1 MIEWKKLR
9 EEYLEI
15 IRQWRMREDIT
26 RGMYTDPFITP
37 EEQQQWYKQI
47 SDDPTQMYWVTVY
60 DGEPIG
66 LVSLSSINQTH
77 KSCQTGGYIAE
88 ERGFAAVIAN
98 EYGLL
103 KVAFDVLGMNRVQA
117 EVLSNNMRIVKMH
130 ELEGYTTEG
139 VLRQAIC
146 KQGMY
151 YDIYIQ
157 SMLREEWLAGKMRYQ
172 SDVVI
177 EL

>member
-1 MIEWKKLR
+1 
-9 EEYLEI
+9 
-15 IRQWRMREDIT
+15 
-26 RGMYTDPFITP
+26 
-37 EEQQQWYKQI
+37 
-47 SDDPTQMYWVTVY
+47 
-60 DGEPIG
+60 
-66 LVSLSSINQTH
+66 
-77 KSCQTGGYIAE
+77 
-88 ERGFAAVIAN
+88 
-98 EYGLL
+98 
-103 KVAFDVLGMNRVQA
+103 MNRVQA

>member
-1 MIEWKKLR
+1 MA
-9 EEYLEI
+9 
-15 IRQWRMREDIT
+15 
-26 RGMYTDPFITP
+26 
-37 EEQQQWYKQI
+37 
-47 SDDPTQMYWVTVY
+47 
-60 DGEPIG
+60 
-66 LVSLSSINQTH
+66 
-77 KSCQTGGYIAE
+77 C
-88 ERGFAAVIAN
+88 
-98 EYGLL
+98 
-103 KVAFDVLGMNRVQA
+103 DVLGMNRVQA
-117 EVLSNNMRIVKMH
+117 DVVSNNMRIVKMH

-139 VLRQAIC
+139 VLRQAIF

>member
-1 MIEWKKLR
+1 MIKWEKLR
-9 EEYLEI
+9 ENHLET
-15 IRQWRMREDIT
+15 IRKWRMRNDIT
-26 RGMYTDPFITP
+26 RVMYTDPIITP
-37 EEQQQWYKQI
+37 YEQRIWYSQVEN
-47 SDDPTQMYWVTVY
+47 DATQKYWVTVR
-60 DGEPIG
+60 DGKPIG
-66 LVSLSSINQTH
+66 LASFFSICQVH
-77 KSCQTGGYIAE
+77 RSCRIGSYIAE
-88 ERGFAAVIAN
+88 DRDFAAVIAN